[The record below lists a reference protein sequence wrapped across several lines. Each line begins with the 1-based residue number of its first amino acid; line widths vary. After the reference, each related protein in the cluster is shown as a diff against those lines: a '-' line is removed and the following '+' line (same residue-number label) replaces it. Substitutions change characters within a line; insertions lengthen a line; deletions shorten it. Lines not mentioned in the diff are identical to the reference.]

1 MTNLKNGITI
11 SILAITI
18 AVMFILVTT
27 ATVIGSASINSV
39 MYEEYISKL
48 KRVATD
54 INIYYNKNADLPIT
68 GEVVTTDSLNNE
80 INQEVLNNND
90 SLEEFYV
97 VDMQQLKSYSVN
109 IGYGTKDSSDIFVVT
124 NNSHNIY
131 YLKGFRYKGVT
142 YYSVK

>member
-1 MTNLKNGITI
+1 MKKGLTI

-48 KRVATD
+48 KRVSSD
-54 INIYYNKNADLPIT
+54 VNIYYNKNAELPIT
-68 GEVVTTDSLNNE
+68 GEVVTKDALNNE
-80 INQEVLNNND
+80 INQEILDNND

-97 VDMQQLKSYSVN
+97 IDMSKLKTYSVN

-124 NNSHNIY
+124 NNSHNVY
-131 YLKGFRYKGVT
+131 YLKGFKYKGIT